1 MQIPAEVKPACW
13 GAVGGAVAL
22 AIVGFM
28 WGGWVTGGKAEA
40 RANER
45 ATAEV
50 VKVLAPICADRFMH
64 HANVSQNLDELNKIN
79 SWKREILRRERR
91 LGNAAWEQLGV
102 VGSRQSLRGDSW
114 KTEGLGRVRAAIAP
128 GIAHRR
134 RSATPPER
142 RARRPS

>member
-1 MQIPAEVKPACW
+1 MFWMKEKAMQIPAEVKPACW

-45 ATAEV
+45 AAAEV

-64 HANVSQNLDELNKIN
+64 HANVSKNLNDLNKID
-79 SWKREILRRERR
+79 SWRRESFVEKGGWATLPGSDSAPSGVARACAEIL
-91 LGNAAWEQLGV
+91 GKQKV
-102 VGSRQSLRGDSW
+102 
-114 KTEGLGRVRAAIAP
+114 
-128 GIAHRR
+128 
-134 RSATPPER
+134 
-142 RARRPS
+142 